1 VSIEFLRADHCRADL
16 SLGSSVAA
24 PSSNERSFLL
34 GFDGLNGL
42 NGDSVRNHIL
52 VLALSLPMLS
62 LAMGDLAATCVE
74 LCLI

>member
-1 VSIEFLRADHCRADL
+1 MSIEFLHADHCRADL
-16 SLGSSVAA
+16 NLGLSVAA

-42 NGDSVRNHIL
+42 NDSVRNHIL
-52 VLALSLPMLS
+52 VLAMSLPMLS